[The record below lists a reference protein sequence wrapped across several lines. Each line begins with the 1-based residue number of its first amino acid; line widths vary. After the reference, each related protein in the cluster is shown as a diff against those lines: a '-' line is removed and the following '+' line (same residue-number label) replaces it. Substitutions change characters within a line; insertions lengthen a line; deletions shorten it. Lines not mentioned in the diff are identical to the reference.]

1 MNAPLKLRNFDED
14 GSAPSHDP
22 DLPSREEIDAQI
34 AKAFKQ
40 GSVEGYLAGADAGRA
55 EMRKTMEAAQA
66 EMVDGL
72 TRELA
77 NLAASMQAQN
87 DALAAQVV
95 GFTLQTCEILFPELV
110 ERLST
115 ERVRKMATQSLKMA
129 IGSTRID
136 LRLSPATLDQIG
148 PELQR
153 RAAYYKCDHA
163 LRLTADPAL
172 RAGDARMAWDHGKLD
187 YGFNKIC
194 DRLLGELRDT
204 HARALAAQ
212 KEKD

>member
-1 MNAPLKLRNFDED
+1 
-14 GSAPSHDP
+14 
-22 DLPSREEIDAQI
+22 
-34 AKAFKQ
+34 
-40 GSVEGYLAGADAGRA
+40 
-55 EMRKTMEAAQA
+55 MEAAQA

-153 RAAYYKCDHA
+153 RAADSA
-163 LRLTADPAL
+163 LRC
-172 RAGDARMAWDHGKLD
+172 
-187 YGFNKIC
+187 I
-194 DRLLGELRDT
+194 
-204 HARALAAQ
+204 
-212 KEKD
+212 